1 MWLDYLD
8 ARRVKAMRRDQLNE
22 EEWRDVV
29 RNADVLRRLPLRP
42 TAGEIADAMAE
53 LAIGR
58 ATLFRCL

>member
-1 MWLDYLD
+1 
-8 ARRVKAMRRDQLNE
+8 MRRDQLKE

-29 RNADVLRRLPLRP
+29 RNTDVLRRLPLRP

-53 LAIGR
+53 LAISR